1 MHFYLFGCN
10 KNSLYCFELISF
22 LLNVI
27 VQKLTK
33 LEMDLGCLHWSKVVM
48 YSNQKKKKKYE
59 DAIMNIH
66 EYR

>member
-1 MHFYLFGCN
+1 
-10 KNSLYCFELISF
+10 
-22 LLNVI
+22 
-27 VQKLTK
+27 
-33 LEMDLGCLHWSKVVM
+33 MDLGCLHWSKVVM